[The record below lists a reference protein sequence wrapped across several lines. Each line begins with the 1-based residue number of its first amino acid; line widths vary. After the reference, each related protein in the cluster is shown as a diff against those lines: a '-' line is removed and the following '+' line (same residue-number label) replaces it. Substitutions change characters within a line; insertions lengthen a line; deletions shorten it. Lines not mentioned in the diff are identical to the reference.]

1 MDFNRKQYDSL
12 SLGYYRD
19 VISHKE
25 MCMNRINLGLI
36 TEYLR
41 SKMPSS
47 KFKLL
52 NWLNY
57 HKGFG
62 PMAIII
68 ENNRIHCQTFCLTIG
83 YYSLD

>member
-12 SLGYYRD
+12 SLGYYRG

-25 MCMNRINLGLI
+25 ICMNRTNLELI
-36 TEYLR
+36 TECLR
-41 SKMPSS
+41 SKMLSS

-52 NWLNY
+52 NWINY

-62 PMAIII
+62 TMTIII
-68 ENNRIHCQTFCLTIG
+68 ENNRILCQTFCLTIG